1 MKKGINDMK
10 ETARLAALILCLILV
25 TQTLACAGDTD
36 TEMTAPETETAEEE
50 TTRSVLPTN
59 LPDMDWQG
67 REFRVLGYANGAYP
81 QFSSFEIYSDGE
93 TGEVVID
100 AVYRRNRLIEEKY
113 NVKITQNLDD
123 HDDMWTATT
132 VHIYRVV
139 TSQEDLYDLVFC
151 NVNFIGSLARDGM
164 FHDINGVD
172 YIDFSSDYW
181 NPEVNAAL
189 SYRNKLY
196 FTTSD
201 FSLRD
206 KNRAY
211 ILIYNRDLAKDHGF
225 GNIVDLV
232 RAGTWT
238 IDKMTE
244 YSKAVA
250 GDANGNGVIDD
261 KDNFGTAM
269 DSYVSF
275 ATFMVGCDN
284 TFLTKTSED
293 TFELTIYNEHAINS
307 IDKVLKLT
315 GTPSDAVFCEDWSG
329 KVDYDYWYVANTLF
343 NERRVLFITTF
354 PHELKIYSAE
364 TDFEY
369 GIIPF
374 PKYDEQQ
381 KKHYTMADYMTML
394 FAIPATNPE
403 PDFAG
408 FMLEA
413 LSSASTSTSLQAYY
427 EISCKTKYTY
437 DEESAEMLDLIF
449 SNIVFEPAVVYN
461 IGDLTS
467 IYFILAESKAN
478 NFASLYKER
487 EKMATTDLE
496 NLARDFDS

>member
-93 TGEVVID
+93 TGEVVND
-100 AVYRRNRLIEEKY
+100 AIYRRNRVIEDRY
-113 NVKITQNLDD
+113 NVKIAQYL
-123 HDDMWTATT
+123 AEEE
-132 VHIYRVV
+132 
-139 TSQEDLYDLVFC
+139 TSQRHRKVAAAYEDLYDLGFF
-151 NVNFIGSLARDGM
+151 NVYSIGLAALEKL
-164 FHDINGVD
+164 FFNLNDID
-172 YIDFSSDYW
+172 YIDFSQSYW
-181 NPEVNAAL
+181 YEEVNKAL
-189 SYRNKLY
+189 SYRNRLY
-196 FTTSD
+196 FTSSD
-201 FSLRD
+201 FALRD

-211 ILIYNRDLAKDHGF
+211 ILLYNRAMAENFGLGNLA
-225 GNIVDLV
+225 DLV

-269 DSYVSF
+269 DSYISF

-329 KVDYDYWYVANTLF
+329 KVDYDYWYVASTLF
-343 NERRVLFITTF
+343 IERRVLFITTF
-354 PHELKIYSAE
+354 PHALKKYSAE

-394 FAIPATNPE
+394 FAIPVTNAE